1 MKESDSRGGRKG
13 SDRFVPNRS
22 RRGFLGGVAGAGAL
36 AAAGVIPR
44 ALAAPVG
51 SSGAL
56 GFAELPDG
64 TLAEQ
69 TLFALPGKVP
79 LIKKTYRPP
88 NFETPIEYFRTAI
101 TPNRAFFVRYHLAAI
116 PEVKANG
123 WTLSVGGE
131 SASRELKFT
140 LAELRREFKPALV
153 TAVCQC
159 SGNRR
164 GLFEP
169 HVPGVE
175 WGVGA
180 MGNAVW
186 RGVRLKDV
194 LAKAGVKPGALEV
207 VFDGADH
214 GAIAKTPDFVKSLP
228 VEVAMG
234 DDTLIAF
241 EMNGQPLPHWN
252 GFPARLVVPGW
263 TGTYWVKQLVSVNV
277 VSKPEGNFWMK
288 TAYRLPRAKFK
299 TPTFKSQA
307 ADANEPITTMV
318 VNSLVTSLRNA
329 QSVPRGKPI
338 DVRGIAWDGGS
349 GIERVEIS
357 SDFGNSW
364 QAAKLG
370 KDLGRYSFREFAASV
385 AARQSGA
392 LVVMARATSR
402 SGETQ
407 VNELVHNP
415 AGYHHNVIQRLYVE
429 VV

>member
-1 MKESDSRGGRKG
+1 MEKRSEA
-13 SDRFVPNRS
+13 S
-22 RRGFLGGVAGAGAL
+22 RRSFLAGIAGAGAV
-36 AAAGVIPR
+36 AALSPLSR

-51 SSGAL
+51 STAAL
-56 GFAELPDG
+56 GFAEIPDG

-79 LIKKTYRPP
+79 LIKKTFRPP
-88 NFETPIEYFRTAI
+88 NFETPVEYFRNAI

-116 PEVKANG
+116 PQIKAEQ
-123 WTLSVGGE
+123 WKLSVGGE
-131 SASRELKFT
+131 SAARPLTFT
-140 LAELRREFKPALV
+140 LPDLKKEFPSAQV

-194 LAKAGVKPGALEV
+194 LAKAGIKPGALEV

-214 GAIAKTPDFVKSLP
+214 APLEKTPDFVKSLP
-228 VEVAMG
+228 VDVATG
-234 DDTLIAF
+234 DDVLIAF

-252 GFPARLVVPGW
+252 GYPARLIVPGW
-263 TGTYWVKQLVSVNV
+263 TGTYWVKQLTTVRV

-288 TAYRLPRAKFK
+288 TAYRLPRGKFK
-299 TPTFKSQA
+299 TVTFKSQVA
-307 ADANEPITTMV
+307 EANEPITTMV
-318 VNSLVTSLRNA
+318 VNSLITSLRSGQRLA
-329 QSVPRGKPI
+329 HGKPI
-338 DVRGIAWDGGS
+338 DVRGVAWDGGS
-349 GIERVEIS
+349 GIERVEVS
-357 SDFGNSW
+357 SDFGKSW
-364 QAAKLG
+364 QPAKLG
-370 KDLGRYSFREFAASV
+370 RDLGRYSFREFAMAIP
-385 AARQSGA
+385 ARESGA
-392 LVVMARATSR
+392 MVIMARATSR

-429 VV
+429 VT